1 MIDSPSALASLCKG
15 DKWKAALLG
24 QAHDKQGLNMLNDY
38 PAIAAA
44 VIAVILVGFAKGGF
58 SGLGALAT
66 PIMAL
71 AMQPVSAAAV
81 LLPILI
87 VQDCISLYSFR
98 GQWNKSILAWMV
110 PGALVGVVMG
120 WALAAQLT
128 VSVILA
134 LLGAITLAF
143 GLWRVWTERGGAG
156 LAASTAPDWL
166 GSLFGVATGFTSQIA
181 HAGGPPFQ
189 MWVAPKRLPHTE
201 YVGTNVL
208 LFSILNWMKVPAY
221 WQLGQ
226 FHADTLKTSAILIP
240 LAIISTLAG
249 VWLIR
254 RLNGDFFY
262 KMINWLMITL
272 GARLLWQG
280 VFGQ

>member
-1 MIDSPSALASLCKG
+1 M
-15 DKWKAALLG
+15 
-24 QAHDKQGLNMLNDY
+24 GLSMLHDY

-71 AMQPVSAAAV
+71 AMPPVAAAAV

-87 VQDCISLYSFR
+87 VQDCVSLYSFR
-98 GQWNKSILAWMV
+98 GQWNKTILKWMI
-110 PGALVGVVMG
+110 PSSFVGVFIG

-128 VSVILA
+128 VSVILG
-134 LLGAITLAF
+134 LLGVITLSF
-143 GLWRVWTERGGAG
+143 GLYRVWAERNGGG
-156 LAASTAPDWL
+156 MTASTAPDWI
-166 GSLFGVATGFTSQIA
+166 GALFGVVTGFTSQIA

-189 MWVAPKRLPHTE
+189 MWVAPKRLPHSE

-208 LFSILNWMKVPAY
+208 LFSLLNWAKVSAY

-226 FHADTLKTSAILIP
+226 FHADTLKTSAMLIP
-240 LAIISTLAG
+240 LAIVSTLAG
-249 VWLIR
+249 VWLIK
-254 RLNGDFFY
+254 RLNGPLFY
-262 KMINWLMITL
+262 KIINWLMIIL

-280 VFGQ
+280 VFGHG

>member
-1 MIDSPSALASLCKG
+1 
-15 DKWKAALLG
+15 
-24 QAHDKQGLNMLNDY
+24 MLQDY

-71 AMQPVSAAAV
+71 AMPPVAAAAV

-87 VQDCISLYSFR
+87 VQDCVSLYSFR
-98 GQWNKSILAWMV
+98 GQWNKTILKWMI
-110 PGALVGVVMG
+110 PGSFVGVFIG
-120 WALAAQLT
+120 WALAAQVT
-128 VSVILA
+128 VSVILG

-143 GLWRVWTERGGAG
+143 GLYRVWADREGGSVT
-156 LAASTAPDWL
+156 ASTAPDWI

-189 MWVAPKRLPHTE
+189 MWVVPKRLPHAE

-208 LFSILNWMKVPAY
+208 LFSLLNWVKVPAY

-226 FHADTLKTSAILIP
+226 FHADTLKTSAMLIP
-240 LAIISTLAG
+240 LAIVSTLAG
-249 VWLIR
+249 VWLIK
-254 RLNGDFFY
+254 RLNGPLFY
-262 KMINWLMITL
+262 KIINWLMIAL

-280 VFGQ
+280 VFGHG